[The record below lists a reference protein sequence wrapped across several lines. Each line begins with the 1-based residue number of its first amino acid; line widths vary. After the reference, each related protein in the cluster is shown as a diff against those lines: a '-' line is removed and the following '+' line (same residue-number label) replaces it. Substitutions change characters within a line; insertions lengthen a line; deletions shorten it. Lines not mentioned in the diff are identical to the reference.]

1 MAAREP
7 SSLGRL
13 SLDELIALTDE
24 MAALVRAGVPLESG
38 LAQVA
43 LDMARRPCQLAA
55 LLAGRMQRGESL
67 EHILSSSPET
77 FPSAYCAVVKAG
89 VRTGRLS
96 TALEGLAVASRR
108 ASELR
113 RLTRM
118 ALLYPIFIALLAY
131 GLFVGCL
138 FWFQPQVTQLYRA
151 MHVAASQLN
160 LGLSALGR
168 NAEVWMPW
176 IPLVAIVA
184 LSVWW
189 YRSSS
194 ATARQPRWLQI
205 TPAGRLLHAS
215 QLATFTDLLALL
227 IESETPLP
235 EAVVLAA
242 EAGGDRQLL
251 VAARE
256 FATKSE
262 RGAFAQ
268 PQLAKTD
275 NRIAGFPPLVN
286 WLLTGG
292 NQATLAESLRT
303 TASAYRRRAIRL
315 DDWLRMYLPLGLTI
329 AIGGSAVLVYAL
341 SMLGPWYQMLLHLA
355 QGGAR

>member
-7 SSLGRL
+7 SSLGHIT
-13 SLDELIALTDE
+13 LDELIALTDE

-43 LDMARRPCQLAA
+43 LDMARRPGRLAA

-77 FPSAYCAVVKAG
+77 FSSAYCAVVKAG

-96 TALEGLAVASRR
+96 TALEGLASASRR

-118 ALLYPIFIALLAY
+118 ALLYPIFVALLAY
-131 GLFVGCL
+131 GLFVACL
-138 FWFQPQVTQLYRA
+138 FWFQPQVTQTYRA
-151 MHVAASQLN
+151 MNIAASKLN
-160 LGLSALGR
+160 LGLAALGQH
-168 NAEVWMPW
+168 ATIWMPW
-176 IPLVAIVA
+176 IPLVALVA
-184 LSVWW
+184 LSIWW
-189 YRSSS
+189 YRSSR
-194 ATARQPRWLQI
+194 AAAQQPRWLQF

-215 QLATFTDLLALL
+215 QIATFTDLLALL
-227 IESETPLP
+227 IESETPLG

-251 VAARE
+251 VAARQ
-256 FATKSE
+256 FATKTE
-262 RGAFAQ
+262 RGGFGRA
-268 PQLAKTD
+268 QLAGAAD
-275 NRIAGFPPLVN
+275 RNFGFPPLVN

-292 NQATLAESLRT
+292 NQTTLAESLRS
-303 TASAYRRRAIRL
+303 TAAAYRRRAVRL
-315 DDWLRMYLPLGLTI
+315 DDWLQLYLPLGLTI

-341 SMLGPWYQMLLHLA
+341 SMLGPWYQMLTHVA
-355 QGGAR
+355 GGIR